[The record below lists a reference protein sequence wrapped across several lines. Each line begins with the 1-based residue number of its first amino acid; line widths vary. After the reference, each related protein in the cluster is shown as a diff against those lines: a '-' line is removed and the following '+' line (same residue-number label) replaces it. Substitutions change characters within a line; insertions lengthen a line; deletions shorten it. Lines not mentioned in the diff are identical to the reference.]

1 MTRALSSR
9 IRRLLFACFL
19 LSGFAGLV
27 DQIVWVRTALAS
39 FGVITPFASV
49 VVSVFMLGLALGT
62 WFGGR
67 YAQPLADRLDR
78 SPLELYGWVEAA
90 IGISAFVLPGLFA
103 AGRALLLPLGGMQE
117 GGYLLLSSLL
127 ITLVILPFCV
137 CMGLTFPTMMA
148 FIEREDA
155 EHSGSFSFLYL
166 ANVIGAFV
174 GAVATPLLLI
184 ELLGFR
190 ASLYVAAAMN
200 FAVAAACIVTARR
213 HRARQPNRAIAAGR
227 VAPRPSSPTPAFPTD
242 IGPRLT
248 DIVLFTTGFVS
259 MALEIVWMRAFT
271 PILGTLVYAFSG
283 LLAVYLLAT
292 FIGSALYRRHR
303 ARGRVWS
310 VRSLVFA
317 APLTLMLPV
326 FVALPDVLTTS
337 GRALLSILRNLTPEP
352 AVWLATVPITLLAIG
367 PFCALL
373 GYLTPM
379 LVDLRSHGAPE
390 RAGRA
395 YAINITGSILGPL
408 MAAYVF
414 LPLLGARVSMWALAL
429 PFAALFVVY
438 ALRPATAS
446 RRVAAGVVALV
457 TLAGFV
463 RTGIHGKSFEEGSHI
478 AAAVVRRDHTA
489 TVISYGEGKGRHLL
503 VNGYGMTVLTTLTKV
518 MAHFPLGLLDH
529 EPKRALVI
537 AFGMGTTFR
546 SLLSWNI
553 DATAVELVPS
563 VVDAFP
569 YYHDDAAEVLANPR
583 GQIVVDD
590 GRRFLARSDERF
602 DVITIDPPPPVETAG
617 SSLLY
622 ALEFHALAKR
632 RLAPGGIVHHWFPD
646 GVQVEPAIRRAVL
659 RSAVE
664 SYEHVRVFR
673 SHHGFGLHIVCS
685 DAPIVIPY
693 PEAFVARMP
702 DSAVADFMEW
712 APRGVSPAE
721 FMNEQI
727 LERELPLAPLLGDP
741 DGPVI
746 TDDRPYNEY
755 FALRRALG
763 AGDDASEG
771 DARER

>member
-1 MTRALSSR
+1 LSPR
-9 IRRLLFACFL
+9 IRRLLFVCFL

-27 DQIVWVRTALAS
+27 DQIVWVRAALAS

-62 WFGGR
+62 WLGGR
-67 YAQPLADRLDR
+67 YTHAVADRLGR
-78 SPLELYGWVEAA
+78 SPLEFYGWVEAA
-90 IGISAFVLPGLFA
+90 IGLSAFVLPALFA
-103 AGRALLLPLGGMQE
+103 ASRALLLPLGGMQE

-127 ITLVILPFCV
+127 ITLIILPFCV

-190 ASLYVAAAMN
+190 SSLYVAAAMN
-200 FAVAAACIVTARR
+200 FAAAGACIVTARR
-213 HRARQPNRAIAAGR
+213 RGPQVTPEGGAPTP
-227 VAPRPSSPTPAFPTD
+227 VAPPVFPED
-242 IGPRLT
+242 IGPGLT
-248 DIVLFTTGFVS
+248 DVVLFMTGFTA

-292 FIGSALYRRHR
+292 FIGSATYRRHR

-310 VRSLVFA
+310 VGPLVLA
-317 APLTLMLPV
+317 APITLMLPI
-326 FVALPDVLTTS
+326 FVALPDVLTAS
-337 GRALLSILRNLTPEP
+337 ARALLAGLQTFSSDVP
-352 AVWLATVPITLLAIG
+352 VWLATVPLALVSIA

-379 LVDLRSHGAPE
+379 LVDHRARGVPE

-395 YAINITGSILGPL
+395 YAINIAGSILGPL
-408 MAAYVF
+408 MAAYLF
-414 LPLLGARVSMWALAL
+414 LPTVGARVSMWALAL
-429 PFAALFVVY
+429 PFLVLFGFY
-438 ALRPATAS
+438 GLRPATTT
-446 RRVAAGVVALV
+446 RRALAIIVAVLTLV
-457 TLAGFV
+457 GFV
-463 RTGIHGKSFEEGSHI
+463 RTGVRGQSFEEGSHI
-478 AAAVVRRDHTA
+478 QAAVVRRDHTA
-489 TVISYGEGKGRHLL
+489 TVISYGQGKGRHLL

-518 MAHFPLGLLDH
+518 MAHFPLGLLEH

-546 SLLSWNI
+546 SLLSWDI
-553 DATAVELVPS
+553 EATAVELVPS

-569 YYHDDAAEVLANPR
+569 YYHDDAAEIVANPR
-583 GQIVVDD
+583 GHIVVDD
-590 GRRFLARSDERF
+590 GRRFLARTDERF

-632 RLAPGGIVHHWFPD
+632 RLAEGGLVHHWFPD
-646 GVQVEPAIRRAVL
+646 GIRVEPAIRRAVL
-659 RSAVE
+659 RSAVA
-664 SYEHVRVFR
+664 SFDHVRVFQ

-685 DAPIVIPY
+685 MAPIDIPE
-693 PEAFVARMP
+693 PDAFIARMP
-702 DSAVADFMEW
+702 AAAVEDLMEW
-712 APRGVSPAE
+712 APRGADPAA

-727 LERELPLAPLLGDP
+727 LSRELPLGELLEDLA
-741 DGPVI
+741 GPVI

-755 FALRRALG
+755 FALRRAL
-763 AGDDASEG
+763 ASRDDS
-771 DARER
+771 DATDEVSSPQH